1 MKISLENQGK
11 KEEYLQ
17 RPCGEGESTV
27 KHEENKVGQYSWRKW
42 YHDEY

>member
-17 RPCGEGESTV
+17 RPCGAGESTV
-27 KHEENKVGQYSWRKW
+27 KHEENKEGQYSWRKW